1 MKLSVIFS
9 WIQQH
14 VVVAIIVGVVV
25 IGGAVAIPVI
35 LLNGKDVP
43 KEEKKQP
50 EVSQSVMLKEELN
63 FEINSELSLLSLVR
77 EDNKVKV
84 VSDDAI
90 IDTSILGEKELV
102 IKYLDNDQEKEQHFK
117 INIVDTTKPTI
128 EFQKEIS
135 ITAGTKIDLLK
146 NVKVSDNSKEEIKA
160 TVEGEYNFDTDGTYN
175 LKYVAVDSS
184 NNRTEEEFVLKV
196 NKKKTKPSNNN
207 SNTGTN
213 NNSSA
218 NNQTTNNDN
227 SNNIEKPVDN
237 KPTKPADPL
246 KAYCDNHIAGYSNES
261 GVCVNLY
268 PDQECSYS
276 GICEGDGGPADDDWD
291 SWRLKWNERAKSVCA
306 KRGYGWTNALD
317 KDFGHCTW

>member
-1 MKLSVIFS
+1 MFKIVLG

-14 VVVAIIVGVVV
+14 VIATIVVSVVV
-25 IGGAVAIPVI
+25 IGGAVAIPVV
-35 LLNGKDVP
+35 LLTGKDVA

-50 EVSQSVMLKEELN
+50 EVSQSVILKEELN
-63 FEINSELSLLSLVR
+63 FEINSELSLLSLVS

-84 VSDDAI
+84 VSEDEI
-90 IDTSILGEKELV
+90 VDTSTLGEKELV

-117 INIVDTTKPTI
+117 INIVDTTNPTI
-128 EFQKEIS
+128 EFQKEVSTI
-135 ITAGTKIDLLK
+135 AGTKIDLLK

-160 TVEGEYNFDTDGTYN
+160 TIEGDYNFDTEGTYN

-196 NKKKTKPSNNN
+196 NKKQANPSNNN
-207 SNTGTN
+207 SNTSVSTN
-213 NNSSA
+213 NNSNA
-218 NNQTTNNDN
+218 NNNT
-227 SNNIEKPVDN
+227 SNNEKPSETT
-237 KPTKPADPL
+237 PPKPADPL

-306 KRGYGWTNALD
+306 SRGYGWTNALD